1 MLPSLLGQKGLLNL
15 VIPGCIAHEV
25 WHSTC
30 TLTERVL
37 FQNVETDP
45 IAERCAC
52 CFTDLMCFSVEFPP
66 RRYLSLSEDQAL
78 YSKMSL

>member
-1 MLPSLLGQKGLLNL
+1 MSSDRPKLSIASERLMLPSLLGQKGLLNL

-45 IAERCAC
+45 IAR
-52 CFTDLMCFSVEFPP
+52 TMC
-66 RRYLSLSEDQAL
+66 LLL
-78 YSKMSL
+78 H